1 LKKYSLTLCFQIA
14 FIALNLAQNSNLQLL
29 GHLEYPG
36 TTLAGCWH
44 HVDNA
49 GTEYALVG
57 TSQGLSI
64 VNVANPAQ
72 PQEVFKV
79 QSIQNNWREVKTW
92 FGFAYFGSEANG
104 SGITIVDL
112 RSLPD
117 TVYSKVW
124 LGDGAYQGQ
133 MLNSHAVTIADGYL
147 YINGGSSITN
157 GVTICDLNDPWNP
170 HIVGLY
176 IGSYIH
182 DSYVRGDTL
191 WGSAIYKGEFEVIDI
206 SDKTDPMLLA
216 SNPTPGGF
224 NHNTWLSDDSKTLY
238 AADERT
244 DAPLAAF
251 DVSDL
256 GNITLLDTYLAS
268 VSPSREVHNVRV
280 KGDFLVNAAYGGQ
293 LTLVDATYPDNLIE
307 TAIEILGT
315 SLVWDADPYLPSGV
329 VLATAKSEGLF
340 IYQPTYQQAAYL
352 EGMVLDTVL
361 GMYLPGAKVTVIGT
375 ANTATAKVDGA
386 YKTGAAKAGFYDIKV
401 EAAGYE
407 PAFVSNVSLQNGQI
421 TQLNLYLSTPVPTSN
436 LVKNEQII
444 VAPTVFNQCL
454 SIEVAQNSLFANKET
469 CIMMVDLNGKTV
481 LESSFYGNKTEIC
494 TNKEIPIG
502 QYFLYLQNE
511 KGKSLPQ
518 RIIKS

>member
-1 LKKYSLTLCFQIA
+1 
-14 FIALNLAQNSNLQLL
+14 
-29 GHLEYPG
+29 
-36 TTLAGCWH
+36 
-44 HVDNA
+44 
-49 GTEYALVG
+49 
-57 TSQGLSI
+57 
-64 VNVANPAQ
+64 
-72 PQEVFKV
+72 
-79 QSIQNNWREVKTW
+79 
-92 FGFAYFGSEANG
+92 
-104 SGITIVDL
+104 
-112 RSLPD
+112 
-117 TVYSKVW
+117 
-124 LGDGAYQGQ
+124 
-133 MLNSHAVTIADGYL
+133 
-147 YINGGSSITN
+147 
-157 GVTICDLNDPWNP
+157 
-170 HIVGLY
+170 
-176 IGSYIH
+176 
-182 DSYVRGDTL
+182 
-191 WGSAIYKGEFEVIDI
+191 
-206 SDKTDPMLLA
+206 
-216 SNPTPGGF
+216 
-224 NHNTWLSDDSKTLY
+224 
-238 AADERT
+238 
-244 DAPLAAF
+244 
-251 DVSDL
+251 
-256 GNITLLDTYLAS
+256 
-268 VSPSREVHNVRV
+268 
-280 KGDFLVNAAYGGQ
+280 
-293 LTLVDATYPDNLIE
+293 
-307 TAIEILGT
+307 
-315 SLVWDADPYLPSGV
+315 

-375 ANTATAKVDGA
+375 ANTATVKVDGT

-494 TNKEIPIG
+494 TNKDIPIG